1 MAKVEL
7 KNLSKT
13 YDKKILALED
23 INLTIEDG
31 QFFVLLGPSGAGKTT
46 TLRCIAG
53 LEKIDSGSVLFNNE
67 SVTEDQPASRDVSFV
82 FQQFSLYPH
91 YTVYENLAF
100 PLRSPMR
107 KLPEDEIKT
116 KIENISKMLKISNKL
131 KNKATELS
139 GGEMQRVAIGR
150 ALVREPSIYLMDE
163 PLSSLDAK
171 LRESLR
177 VELKNIQ
184 TNLNATILYVT
195 HDQAEATTLADKIGV
210 LKEGKIVQIGTPEE
224 IYENPNSIYV
234 SPRLGSPKSNVLPG
248 SLFNIN
254 DNIPTFGIRP
264 ENILLGTGNYSGK
277 IVSIENLG
285 SETVVAINFEG
296 HEVLSSIQGAYKS
309 SINET
314 INFDINTNKVLK
326 FNKEGNRIN
335 ER

>member
-1 MAKVEL
+1 MAKIEL

-13 YDKKILALED
+13 YNKKIEALHD
-23 INLTIEDG
+23 INFTIEDG

-53 LEKIDSGSVLFNNE
+53 LEKIDNGSILFNDE
-67 SVTEDQPASRDVSFV
+67 SVTEDQPASRDVCFV
-82 FQQFSLYPH
+82 FQQYSLYPH
-91 YTVYENLAF
+91 YSVYENLAF

-107 KLPEDEIKT
+107 KLPEEEIKI
-116 KIENISKMLKISNKL
+116 KVESIASMLKISNKL
-131 KNKATELS
+131 NNKATQLS

-150 ALVREPSIYLMDE
+150 ALVRAPNLYLMDE

-184 TNLNATILYVT
+184 TNLNSTILYVT

-210 LKEGKIVQIGTPEE
+210 LKEGHLVQIGTPEE

-234 SPRLGSPKSNVLPG
+234 SQRLGSPKINILPG
-248 SLFNIN
+248 KLFGM
-254 DNIPTFGIRP
+254 DDVPTFGIRP
-264 ENILLGTGNYSGK
+264 ENITIGIGNYSAK
-277 IVSIENLG
+277 IISIENLG
-285 SETVVAINFEG
+285 SETVVALNFKDQEIL
-296 HEVLSSIQGAYKS
+296 VSIQGNYKS

-314 INFDINTNKVLK
+314 VNFDMNSEKVLR
-326 FNKEGNRIN
+326 FDQEGNRIY